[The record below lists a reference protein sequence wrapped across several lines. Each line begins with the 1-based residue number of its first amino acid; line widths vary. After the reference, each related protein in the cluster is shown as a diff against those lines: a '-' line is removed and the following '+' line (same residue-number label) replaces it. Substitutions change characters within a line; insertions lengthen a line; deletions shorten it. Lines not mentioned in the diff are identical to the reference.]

1 MSRSSPLALFA
12 LAFSLAVVSCVG
24 GAPPDT
30 PAPSKPGESLSSG
43 PAVTIDPDEPVRI
56 SGTIPFTSPFF
67 INTIAEPFVLLEDEA
82 GFVSRDREFVFPLA
96 GQTIGPVEVIDDQT
110 LAFNLTLPAVPQG
123 TQVDLD
129 KDGEQDPG
137 VMVFA
142 VAYWS
147 NTWGGPFL
155 ESRDGKGWS
164 NAYTSVVTD
173 PDRQDE
179 IQGGTLVIWAPDDG
193 QEFPTGFGED
203 EKLFTEDDPVG
214 PIPAGYS
221 LVDLDSQPFRI
232 YKEPEPEL
240 VLVEGEGQVN
250 DFSDLSYR
258 EAFDK
263 LFEKASREYPFT
275 EEKDVDWD
283 ALYNEFAP
291 RITQA
296 TDDNAFY
303 RVVHD
308 FTTAIPDAHVG
319 VSFNDQV
326 FFEENG
332 GGLGLVLEELSDG
345 RVIVTSVIQGSPATS
360 AGVEV
365 GAEILTWEG
374 QPVDQALDQVE
385 PFLGPFSTDHH
396 KRQQQLIFLTRT
408 PPGTSVTFTFHN
420 PGSEPEQA
428 SLVSTIEYDSLIL
441 ALYPAEE
448 DELALPVEG
457 SVLDDS
463 GLGYIRISTFSG
475 DYNLM
480 ARVWEYHL
488 ENLVAAEVPGLII
501 DVRVNGGGNGG
512 LAFDFIGYLFDE
524 GFVVY
529 QNAYYNDRTGQFE
542 YLDVPSRVEAA
553 PLHYDGPVA
562 VLVSP
567 DCVSAC
573 EGFTYALTH
582 GGRSTVV
589 GHAPTA
595 GAFGEVGRGQYKLP
609 GDLSLQFP
617 TGRPETIDGEL
628 LIEGEG
634 VIPDILVP
642 KTEAEVLGEADPV
655 LEAALQ
661 ALLEG
666 IYP

>member
-1 MSRSSPLALFA
+1 MFSLV
-12 LAFSLAVVSCVG
+12 FSLAFVSCVG
-24 GAPPDT
+24 GGLLDT
-30 PAPSKPGESLSSG
+30 PPPAEPDDSLSSV
-43 PAVTIDPDEPVRI
+43 PAVTVDPDEPVRI
-56 SGTIPFTSPFF
+56 TGTIPFTSPFF
-67 INTIAEPFVLLEDEA
+67 INSIAEPFVLLEDEA
-82 GFVSRDREFVFPLA
+82 GFVARDREFVFPLA

-110 LAFNLTLPAVPQG
+110 LAFSLTLPAVPQG
-123 TQVDLD
+123 TQLDLD
-129 KDGEQDPG
+129 NDGEQDRG
-137 VMVFA
+137 LMIFA

-155 ESRDGKGWS
+155 EPRDGKGWS

-179 IQGGTLVIWAPDDG
+179 IQGGTLVIWSPDDE
-193 QEFPTGFGED
+193 QEFPTDFGED

-221 LVDLDSQPFRI
+221 LVDLDQEPFRI

-240 VLVEGEGQVN
+240 VLIEGEGQVN
-250 DFSDLSYR
+250 DFSNLGYV
-258 EAFDK
+258 EAFDE

-283 ALYNEFAP
+283 ALYERFAP
-291 RITQA
+291 RVAQA
-296 TDDNAFY
+296 TDDDAFY
-303 RVVHD
+303 RAVHD

-319 VSFNDQV
+319 LSFNDQV
-326 FFEENG
+326 FFEEYG
-332 GGLGLVLEELSDG
+332 GGLGLVLEQLSDG
-345 RVIVTSVIQGSPATS
+345 RVIVTHVIQGSPAAS
-360 AGVEV
+360 VGVEV
-365 GAEILTWEG
+365 GAEILSWG
-374 QPVDQALDQVE
+374 GRPVDQALDQVE
-385 PFLGPFSTDHH
+385 PFLGPFSTEHH
-396 KRQQQLIFLTRT
+396 KRQHQLIFLTRT
-408 PPGTSVTFTFHN
+408 PPGTSVTFNFRN
-420 PGSEPEQA
+420 PDSEPEQA
-428 SLVSTIEYDSLIL
+428 SLVSTVEYDSLFL
-441 ALYPAEE
+441 ALYPPEE

-457 SVLDDS
+457 RVLDDS

-488 ENLVAAEVPGLII
+488 DSLVAAEVPGLII

-524 GFVVY
+524 GFTVY

-542 YLDVPSRVEAA
+542 YLDTPARVEAA
-553 PLHYDGPVA
+553 PFNFDGPVA

-567 DCVSAC
+567 DCISAC
-573 EGFTYALTH
+573 EGFAYALTH

-609 GDLSLQFP
+609 GDFSLQFP
-617 TGRPETIDGEL
+617 TGRPETIAGEL

-642 KTEAEVLGEADPV
+642 KTEAEVLSDADPV
-655 LEAALQ
+655 LTAAVQ
-661 ALLEG
+661 ALLDQ
-666 IYP
+666 IRP